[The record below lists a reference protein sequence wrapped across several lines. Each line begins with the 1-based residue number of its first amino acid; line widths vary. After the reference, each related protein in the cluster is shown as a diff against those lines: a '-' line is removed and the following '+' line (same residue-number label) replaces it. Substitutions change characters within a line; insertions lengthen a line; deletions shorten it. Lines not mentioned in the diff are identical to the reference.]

1 MHSDDSWLRARERE
15 DMCLRRPAHGW
26 MDLDGVGTIVG
37 TSTFCSLFTHMVG
50 LWVCGKRETVFSTYI
65 TELHNS
71 DKIEEE
77 KYVHI
82 NINQM
87 KR

>member
-15 DMCLRRPAHGW
+15 DMCLRRPTHGW
-26 MDLDGVGTIVG
+26 MELAQL
-37 TSTFCSLFTHMVG
+37 SERQHFALFLPTW
-50 LWVCGKRETVFSTYI
+50 WVCGKRETVFSTCI
-65 TELHNS
+65 TELHKS

-82 NINQM
+82 N
-87 KR
+87 